1 MSNSRRFVAA
11 LLSLCLLQLSL
22 PLGARACTMRHGAA
36 AGVQAA
42 GHDMSDMSDMSD
54 MGGCELPSA
63 PGQCESMT
71 ACAITA
77 LPTVALQVQRMQ
89 VMAAAELPEPATT
102 DSRLASP
109 PELPPPRA

>member
-11 LLSLCLLQLSL
+11 LLSLFLLQLSL
-22 PLGARACTMRHGAA
+22 PLGARACTMHHGAA
-36 AGVQAA
+36 MGVQAA
-42 GHDMSDMSDMSD
+42 GHDMSDMSDM
-54 MGGCELPSA
+54 GGCELPAA

-77 LPTVALQVQRMQ
+77 LPTVALQVQPAVVR
-89 VMAAAELPEPATT
+89 VATELPEPATT
-102 DSRLASP
+102 GSRLASP